1 MTDQTKRLRVAW
13 IGAAIGAAVVAAVTL
28 HGIVVSDAAVQP
40 GSAPR
45 LSAQVSGARPARP
58 RPTVSPTPTPT
69 PTPTATPTPSSSV
82 TGPAVCDASLMYGG
96 QQYCIGYLSWV
107 KSRYYGI
114 GVRVAIAGG
123 VAQVTGSTVVLTD
136 TFRCPPDRWC
146 GAIVYSDSLQVTFP
160 PDVALPTERQIIR
173 LYGTATAG
181 TTSGGLDPAGFE
193 VLGVAATATATCD
206 PELAPC

>member
-1 MTDQTKRLRVAW
+1 MTDRTKRLRVVW
-13 IGAAIGAAVVAAVTL
+13 ISAAVGAAVVAAVTL
-28 HGIVVSDAAVQP
+28 PGIVVADAAVQP
-40 GSAPR
+40 GSDPR
-45 LSAQVSGARPARP
+45 LSAQVLGARPVKP

-69 PTPTATPTPSSSV
+69 PTPTVSSSA
-82 TGPAVCDASLMYGG
+82 TGPAVCDAPLVYGG
-96 QQYCIGYLSWV
+96 LQYCTGYLSWV

-123 VAQVTGSTVVLTD
+123 VAQVTGSTMVLTD

-160 PDVALPTERQIIR
+160 PNVALPTERQIIR
-173 LYGTATAG
+173 IYGTTTAG
-181 TTSGGLDPAGFE
+181 TTTGGLDPAGFD
-193 VLGVAATATATCD
+193 VLGVAPTATATCD